1 MNAYDFLASRL
12 SKAQA
17 PKVSTP
23 VLQQAKTPAP
33 KKVKFKRVTPPRPGV
48 NEVIKQTLPLGVGLR
63 QGLPPELQRVE
74 KFFVAFSG
82 GKDSVAC
89 VLHLLDIGIPKDR
102 IELWHYMMDPSDKPF
117 MDWPITEDYCR
128 KFAEAFDLPLLF
140 AGRVGGFE
148 QEMLRENAPAGDVFY
163 TTITPKGKLE
173 ERIIKPSQYGK
184 RVTKLAFPPPVGSL
198 QQRWCSSALKI
209 EVGSKIIHNDPRL
222 QQGTFCV
229 VTGIRA
235 EESAQRAKQD
245 TLEVEFARSN
255 SVPKQAIRGQQRNRT
270 VWTWL
275 AVHDWP
281 EADVWKIMKKYGVN
295 PHPAYHVGFGRVSCM
310 TCIFADRDQWATI
323 KELNPKRFNRISDY
337 EDFFGDLD
345 PARRVDRVHSEDAPD
360 TVPQEQRWKKG
371 DLIPHGGAIS
381 ILNVGTKR
389 KPLYRKIREL
399 VAGGYHSKRGSIA
412 VYSETADT
420 VLKNLVNA
428 VVQAST
434 TAQRGK
440 ILAEATAD
448 KVSVENVA
456 TLPKVMITQYKR
468 QMEKANPPE
477 GPFAAYFSAVETMR
491 NQSILIPPAKSYL
504 KPGMEHQARL
514 SQSDRYTD
522 NILVPSAK
530 WVQPAGAFKRD
541 GGPG

>member
-1 MNAYDFLASRL
+1 MNLADFLTRYAAPAAQTPT
-12 SKAQA
+12 KAAVQAPTKVQA
-17 PKVSTP
+17 PKKAAAKTAA
-23 VLQQAKTPAP
+23 QQA
-33 KKVKFKRVTPPRPGV
+33 VV
-48 NEVIKQTLPLGVGLR
+48 KQTLPVGVGPR
-63 QGLPPELQRVE
+63 QGLPQELERVE

-89 VLHLLDIGIPKDR
+89 VLHLLDLGIPKER

-128 KFAEAFDLPLLF
+128 KFAKAFDLPLLF

-163 TTITPKGKLE
+163 TTITPKGALE
-173 ERIIKPSQYGK
+173 KRVLKPAEAGK

-198 QQRWCSSALKI
+198 QARWCSSALKI
-209 EVGSKIIHNDPRL
+209 EVGSRIINNDPRI

-235 EESAQRAKQD
+235 EESAQRASQEPLLVESALSRSVRPQD
-245 TLEVEFARSN
+245 
-255 SVPKQAIRGQQRNRT
+255 IRGTQRKRE

-295 PHPAYHVGFGRVSCM
+295 PHPAYHIGFGRVSCM

-323 KELNPKRFNRISDY
+323 QELNPERFDRIADY
-337 EDFFGDLD
+337 EDFFGALD
-345 PARRVDRVHSEDAPD
+345 AARRVDRVRKQDADPD
-360 TVPQEQRWKKG
+360 VVPQGERWKKG
-371 DLIPHGGAIS
+371 DPIPHGGAIS
-381 ILNVGTKR
+381 ILNVGTQSQPK
-389 KPLYRKIREL
+389 YRKIREL
-399 VAGGYHSKRGSIA
+399 VRGGYRSKRGDLA
-412 VYSETADT
+412 VYLETSDA
-420 VLKNLVNA
+420 VLRNLVNA

-434 TAQRGK
+434 AAQRST
-440 ILAEATAD
+440 ILEEARAD
-448 KVSVENVA
+448 KVGVETVA
-456 TLPKVMITQYKR
+456 TLPKALITQYKK
-468 QMEKANPPE
+468 QMLKANPPKKSVE
-477 GPFAAYFSAVETMR
+477 DYFKAVEEMR
-491 NQSILIPPAKSYL
+491 TESIVIPPARSYVE
-504 KPGMEHQARL
+504 PGMEREARL

-522 NILVPSAK
+522 TILLSPSQ

>member
-1 MNAYDFLASRL
+1 MNFADFLAL
-12 SKAQA
+12 PPPPKA
-17 PKVSTP
+17 
-23 VLQQAKTPAP
+23 
-33 KKVKFKRVTPPRPGV
+33 VT
-48 NEVIKQTLPLGVGLR
+48 EVVKQTLPIGAGPR
-63 QGLPPELQRVE
+63 QGLPRELQRVE

-89 VLHLLDIGIPKDR
+89 VLHLLDIGIPKDQ

-173 ERIIKPSQYGK
+173 EHVLKGKDGK
-184 RVTKLAFPPPVGSL
+184 RVTKLAFPPPVTNL
-198 QQRWCSSALKI
+198 TARWCSSALKM
-209 EVGSKIIHNDPRL
+209 EVGERILHNDPRI

-235 EESAQRAKQD
+235 EESAQRASQEP
-245 TLEVEFARSN
+245 LEVESAMSRS
-255 SVPKQAIRGQQRNRT
+255 VRPQDIRGKQRKRT

-295 PHPAYHVGFGRVSCM
+295 PHPAYHIGFGRVSCM
-310 TCIFADRDQWATI
+310 TCIFAERDQWATI
-323 KELNPKRFNRISDY
+323 KELNPKRFDRISYY
-337 EDFFGDLD
+337 EDLFGRKDME
-345 PARRVDRVHSEDAPD
+345 ARRVDRVYKKDADPD
-360 TVPQEQRWKKG
+360 VVPQGERWKKG
-371 DLIPHGGAIS
+371 DPIPHGGAIS
-381 ILNVGTKR
+381 IKNVGTEK
-389 KPLYRKIREL
+389 KPIYLKVRQL
-399 VAGGYHSKRGSIA
+399 VAGNYETKRGANA
-412 VYSETADT
+412 VYSPTYVEILA
-420 VLKNLVNA
+420 NLANA

-434 TAQRGK
+434 DEQRGH
-440 ILAEATAD
+440 ILDEAR
-448 KVSVENVA
+448 ENVVNVEAFA
-456 TLPKVMITQYKR
+456 TLPKATIIEYKK
-468 QMEKANPPE
+468 QMLAAKPRGKGLAAYFPKNS
-477 GPFAAYFSAVETMR
+477 FAAYFAAVETMR
-491 NQSILIPPAKSYL
+491 EESVLVPPAKSYL
-504 KPGMEHQARL
+504 KPGMARQARM

-522 NILVPSAK
+522 NILVSPAK
-530 WVQPAGAFKRD
+530 WVQPAGAFKHD

>member
-1 MNAYDFLASRL
+1 MNFADFLATIPA
-12 SKAQA
+12 K
-17 PKVSTP
+17 PKP
-23 VLQQAKTPAP
+23 V
-33 KKVKFKRVTPPRPGV
+33 V
-48 NEVIKQTLPLGVGLR
+48 KQTLPLGAGPR
-63 QGLPPELQRVE
+63 QGLPRELQRVE

-89 VLHLLDIGIPKDR
+89 VLHLLDIGIPKDQ
-102 IELWHYMMDPSDKPF
+102 IELWHYQMDPSDKPLV
-117 MDWPITEDYCR
+117 DWPITEDYCR

-173 ERIIKPSQYGK
+173 ERIIKPSKSGK

-209 EVGSKIIHNDPRL
+209 EVGSKIVHNDPRL

-245 TLEVEFARSN
+245 ALEVESAMSRS
-255 SVPKQAIRGQQRNRT
+255 VRPQDIRGKQRKRT

-323 KELNPKRFNRISDY
+323 KELNPKRFNRISYY
-337 EDFFGDLD
+337 EDLFGDLD
-345 PARRVDRVHSEDAPD
+345 PARRVDRVYKKDADPD
-360 TVPQEQRWKKG
+360 VVPQGERWKKG
-371 DLIPHGGAIS
+371 DPIPHGGAIS

-399 VAGGYHSKRGSIA
+399 VAGGYRSKRGSIA

-448 KVSVENVA
+448 KVGVENVA
-456 TLPKVMITQYKR
+456 TLPKVILTQYKR
-468 QMEKANPPE
+468 QMKKANPPE
-477 GPFAAYFSAVETMR
+477 GPFTAYFSAVETMR
-491 NQSILIPPAKSYL
+491 NQSIVIPPAKSYL
-504 KPGMEHQARL
+504 KPGMARQARM

-522 NILVPSAK
+522 NILVSPAK
-530 WVQPAGAFKRD
+530 WVQPAGAFKHD